1 MSLVRSVFGKMPD
14 GREIGAWRL
23 GADGVSATIIDYG
36 ARIAALE
43 VPVGGGRRNV
53 VLGFATLAEYLDD
66 RACLGAVCG
75 RYANRISGGR
85 VTLDGRVF
93 ELPRN
98 NGNNTLHGG
107 LVGFHQV
114 PWLATADGEA
124 LLLRHV
130 SPDGDQGFPGTLTVT
145 VRYAIEKSALTIDYT
160 AATTAP
166 TVLNLTNHAYFNL
179 LGRGDILGHVLTTPA
194 ERFTPTDAAL
204 IPSGELRPVAGT
216 PFDFLKPTPIGA
228 RIDADDE
235 QLRVDPGYDH
245 NFVLGEA
252 PSATPR
258 LAARVEA
265 GGLALEVRTTEP
277 GVQLYTGNFL
287 PPAPFGNRGGFCLET
302 QHFPDSPNRPEFPST
317 VLRPGQKLAVT
328 HRVSLVRAIVV
339 KDAAGGTTVEG
350 RHAVA
355 GPQRPQEHR
364 QAAAAQ

>member
-1 MSLVRSVFGKMPD
+1 MTLTRSVFGRMPD

-23 GADGVSATIIDYG
+23 GGSGVSATIIEYG

-43 VPVGGGRRNV
+43 APVAGSRRNV
-53 VLGFATLAEYLDD
+53 ALGFRSLAEYLED
-66 RACLGAVCG
+66 RACLGAICG
-75 RYANRISGGR
+75 RYANRISGGKFS
-85 VTLDGRVF
+85 LDGRSF

-107 LVGFHQV
+107 LVGFHLL
-114 PWLATADGEA
+114 PWQATADGDA

-145 VRYAIEKSALTIDYT
+145 VRYAIENNALSIDYT
-160 AATTAP
+160 ATTTAP
-166 TVLNLTNHAYFNL
+166 TVLNLTNHCYFNL
-179 LGRGDILGHVLTTPA
+179 IGHGDILGHVLTTPA
-194 ERFTPTDAAL
+194 DRFTPTDAEL

-216 PFDFLKPTPIGA
+216 PFDFRTPTAIGA

-245 NFVLGEA
+245 NFVLGMA
-252 PSATPR
+252 PAVTPR
-258 LAARVEA
+258 LAACVEA
-265 GGLALEVRTTEP
+265 GGLALEVHTTEP

-317 VLRPGQKLAVT
+317 VLRPGQTYRSRTEIHLSA
-328 HRVSLVRAIVV
+328 SS
-339 KDAAGGTTVEG
+339 
-350 RHAVA
+350 
-355 GPQRPQEHR
+355 
-364 QAAAAQ
+364 